1 MWNFNPQP
9 QTSKPNS
16 KSADAKE
23 SPMCVASMSALFLPS
38 DLQLNSP
45 KRAQEKIS
53 LPPPPKLHD
62 FAASEPSESES
73 ENDKGRAERLAALMQ
88 LQGVEL
94 MRALQ
99 QVLACACQRRALA
112 RPDRFSVC
120 MLEAH
125 ERDLFTGSC

>member
-1 MWNFNPQP
+1 
-9 QTSKPNS
+9 
-16 KSADAKE
+16 
-23 SPMCVASMSALFLPS
+23 MCVASMAELFLPD

-45 KRAQEKIS
+45 KRAQGKIS

-62 FAASEPSESES
+62 LAASERSELES
-73 ENDKGRAERLAALMQ
+73 ENNNGRAERLAALMQ

-120 MLEAH
+120 MLQAH
-125 ERDLFTGSC
+125 ERALFAGACR

>member
-1 MWNFNPQP
+1 
-9 QTSKPNS
+9 
-16 KSADAKE
+16 
-23 SPMCVASMSALFLPS
+23 MCVASMSALFLPS

-62 FAASEPSESES
+62 VAASEPSESES

-99 QVLACACQRRALA
+99 QVLACASVALWPA
-112 RPDRFSVC
+112 QTVFRCACSR
-120 MLEAH
+120 LTNELYLQAH
-125 ERDLFTGSC
+125 ADEFVTYKHGYLNPQVN